1 MKKFFLF
8 SALFSAILSVSAL
21 SQLESARYLGEQDII
36 VNQSAQAE
44 QYYAHSVSTT
54 LEYQE
59 ARLYRLD
66 DSLVRQE
73 ALGIIAKMANLYLP
87 STYSCRGYFTDTPE
101 WWVCR
106 AAEVSAD
113 NGIVSRANT
122 KFRPRDTLTLAESLG
137 LLVKALNIPLST
149 ASTSTVAGN
158 KPDWQK
164 RIILTLRE
172 QNIGYVYEINT
183 DNPYGDSSFHSFSW
197 DGYDGRGI
205 GLDFSHRLSR

>member
-1 MKKFFLF
+1 MKKFL
-8 SALFSAILSVSAL
+8 LSFVLCSTVFTWAS
-21 SQLESARYLGEQDII
+21 SQLESAQYLGEQDII

-87 STYSCRGYFTDTPE
+87 SSYSCRGYFTDTPE

-122 KFRPRDTLTLAESLG
+122 KFRPRDTLTLAESL
-137 LLVKALNIPLST
+137 
-149 ASTSTVAGN
+149 
-158 KPDWQK
+158 
-164 RIILTLRE
+164 
-172 QNIGYVYEINT
+172 
-183 DNPYGDSSFHSFSW
+183 
-197 DGYDGRGI
+197 
-205 GLDFSHRLSR
+205 